1 MTRFHFAHASG
12 SSSEAAIEA
21 CIQRLGP
28 TSPQQGLGMLYVTDA
43 IGDHLPA
50 GLDRLKRA
58 TGIDEWV
65 GSVGIGICATGR
77 EYFDEPAAAVMI
89 ADLDPASYRV
99 FDAVRDD
106 LGEFSRSNG
115 AWIARAPA
123 HFGIVHAD
131 PRNQRTGDIVADLA
145 EELDGFLVGGLSSS
159 RAVPAQIAGG
169 VTEGGVSGVL
179 LSDTVA
185 VATALSQSC
194 MPIGANHEITDCR
207 ANILIELDGRPAL
220 EVFKEEIGE
229 ELAGDLRRVG
239 GLIFAALPVSG
250 SDTGDYLVRNIVGF
264 DVDRGL
270 IGIGELVERGTQVQ
284 FCRRD
289 TAAAEHDLGRMVESV
304 KRRAGAEPRGALYFS
319 CLARGPNMFGE
330 TSEELRL
337 IERTLGDVPLVGF
350 FCNGEISHNRLYGY
364 TGVLTLFP

>member
-1 MTRFHFAHASG
+1 MTRFHHAHAG
-12 SSSEAAIEA
+12 GATGAAAIEA
-21 CIQRLGP
+21 CLARLGP
-28 TSPQQGLGMLYVTDA
+28 TLPAQGLGMLYVTDA
-43 IGDHLPA
+43 IGEQLPA
-50 GLDRLKRA
+50 ALDLLKRA
-58 TGIDEWV
+58 TGLDEWV

-89 ADLDPASYRV
+89 ADLEQQSYRV
-99 FDAVRDD
+99 FDTIRDD
-106 LGEFSRSNG
+106 LGEFSRDNG
-115 AWIARAPA
+115 AWIARALA

-131 PRNQRTGDIVADLA
+131 PRNQRTADIVADLA
-145 EELDGFLVGGLSSS
+145 DELDGFLVGGLSSS

-179 LSDTVA
+179 LSETVA

-194 MPIGANHEITDCR
+194 MPIGQTHEITDCR

-220 EVFKEEIGE
+220 DVFKEEIGE
-229 ELAGDLRRVG
+229 TLAGDLRQVG
-239 GLIFAALPVSG
+239 GLIFAALPVAG
-250 SDTGDYLVRNIVGF
+250 SDTGDYLVRNIIGF

-270 IGIGELVERGTQVQ
+270 VGIGELVERGALVQ

-289 TAAAEHDLGRMVESV
+289 ATAAEHDLGRMVDSV
-304 KRRAGAEPRGALYFS
+304 KRRAGAEPRGGLYFS

-330 TSEELRL
+330 ASQEMRL
-337 IERTLGDVPLVGF
+337 IERALGDVPVVGF